1 MVGGWREDRRPKG
14 AAVGARDPE
23 RAGQAGNHERP
34 GAGENRVSRTRVGIR
49 ARRRSIVIALTL
61 AALVFGGAYF
71 VSKPGSERP
80 AANGAETDPRFA
92 EIERFVRDEMAAQ
105 RVPGLALGI
114 VEGDRII
121 YMRGFGTADDS
132 GKAVTAQTPFIIG
145 SVSKSLT
152 ALAVM
157 QLVEAN
163 KIELDAPVQR
173 YLPWFRV
180 ADEQA
185 SAEITVRHLLNQT
198 SGLSTKTGR
207 SFQGDGDTSGTALE
221 QAVRKLKT
229 VALTEP
235 VGSKHQYST
244 INYSVLGLIVQTV
257 TGQSYERYVE
267 RRILDPLRMRNSFTS
282 EDAAKPRGLA
292 TGHNYWFG
300 RPRAAHVEYN
310 RGLLPAG
317 YLISSVEDM
326 THYLISQLNGGRY
339 VGRSVLS
346 SQGIDELHRPAV
358 RTPEAD
364 TSYGMGWF
372 VGPVNDI
379 PAIHHQGET
388 FNFHANVVLVP
399 QSRTGVVVLM
409 NAENSLDLF
418 TNGRMGTIADG
429 VTSLLEGREPP
440 SPPSNV
446 VIFIVYA
453 VLFALLVL
461 QARGIAK
468 SVVELRRGR
477 VRRGRIGPWWRVGL
491 SLVLSLVWA
500 LFVLVLV
507 PKQLGL
513 PLSILAT
520 GFPDLVYLLL
530 ASALVAVGWAV
541 VKAVWTYGALR
552 AEHAAQLA
560 AT

>member
-1 MVGGWREDRRPKG
+1 VRRAIQTEPNRP
-14 AAVGARDPE
+14 ATTNAPEVDETAVG
-23 RAGQAGNHERP
+23 
-34 GAGENRVSRTRVGIR
+34 RTRSRFR
-49 ARRRSIVIALTL
+49 ARRRTIGIAVAL
-61 AALVFGGAYF
+61 AALVLGGAYLA
-71 VSKPGSERP
+71 SKPGSDAP
-80 AANGAETDPRFA
+80 AANGADAGPNFA
-92 EIERFVRDEMAAQ
+92 AIERFVQDEMAAQ
-105 RVPGLALGI
+105 RIPGLALGI
-114 VEGDRII
+114 VEGDRVT
-121 YMRGFGTADDS
+121 YVRGFGTAGDS
-132 GKAVTAQTPFIIG
+132 GREMTPQTPLIIG
-145 SVSKSLT
+145 SVSKSFT

-180 ADEQA
+180 ADEEA

-207 SFQGDGDTSGTALE
+207 SFQGDGDTSDTALE
-221 QAVRKLKT
+221 QAVRKLEN
-229 VALTEP
+229 VELTAP

-257 TGQSYERYVE
+257 ARQSYERYVQT
-267 RRILDPLRMRNSFTS
+267 RILDPLQMRNSFTS
-282 EDAAKPRGLA
+282 EAAAEPQGLA
-292 TGHNYWFG
+292 AGHNYWFG
-300 RPRAAHVEYN
+300 RPRAADLPYN
-310 RGLLPAG
+310 RGLVPAG
-317 YLISSVEDM
+317 YLISSAEDM

-339 VGRSVLS
+339 EGTAVLS
-346 SQGIDELHRPAV
+346 PDGIDELHRPAV
-358 RTPEAD
+358 QTPEAD

-388 FNFHANVVLVP
+388 FNFHSNVVLTP
-399 QSRTGVVVLM
+399 QSRRGVVVLM

-418 TNGRMGTIADG
+418 TTGRMGTIADG
-429 VTSLLEGREPP
+429 VTSRLEGREPA

-446 VIFIVYA
+446 AIFIVYA
-453 VLFALLVL
+453 ALFALLVL
-461 QARGIAK
+461 QALGIAS
-468 SVVELRRGR
+468 SVVALRRGR
-477 VRRGRIGPWWRVGL
+477 VRRGRIGPWWRIGL

-513 PLSILAT
+513 PLSVLAT

-530 ASALVAVGWAV
+530 ASALVALGWAV
-541 VKAVWTYGALR
+541 VKAVWTYAVLR
-552 AEHAAQLA
+552 GEQAAPVA
-560 AT
+560 AN

>member
-1 MVGGWREDRRPKG
+1 LEERQKAKG
-14 AAVGARDPE
+14 AAVR
-23 RAGQAGNHERP
+23 RATQNEPDRPVTTNAP
-34 GAGENRVSRTRVGIR
+34 GAGETVASRARGGIRTR
-49 ARRRSIVIALTL
+49 RRNIVIALTL

-80 AANGAETDPRFA
+80 AANGAETNPRFA

-121 YMRGFGTADDS
+121 YLRGFGKADDS
-132 GKAVTAQTPFIIG
+132 GKEVTPQTPFIIG

-157 QLVEAN
+157 QLVDAN
-163 KIELDAPVQR
+163 KIALDAPVQR
-173 YLPWFRV
+173 YLPWFRA

-185 SAEITVRHLLNQT
+185 SAEITVRDLLNHT

-207 SFQGDGDTSGTALE
+207 SFQGDGDTSDTALE
-221 QAVRKLKT
+221 QAVRKLRSA
-229 VALTEP
+229 ALTAP
-235 VGSKHQYST
+235 VGSKYQYST
-244 INYSVLGLIVQTV
+244 VNYSVLGLIVQTV
-257 TGQSYERYVE
+257 AGQSYERYVQT
-267 RRILDPLRMRNSFTS
+267 RVFDPLRMESSYTS
-282 EDAAKPRGLA
+282 EKAAKSRGLA
-292 TGHNYWFG
+292 IGHNYWFG
-300 RPRAAHVEYN
+300 RPRSADLPYN
-310 RGLLPAG
+310 RGLIPAG
-317 YLISSVEDM
+317 YLISSAEDIS
-326 THYLISQLNGGRY
+326 HYLISQLNGGRY
-339 VGRSVLS
+339 AGRSVLS
-346 SQGIDELHRPAV
+346 PDGIRELHRPAV
-358 RTPEAD
+358 DTPDAD

-388 FNFHANVVLVP
+388 FNFHANVVLIP
-399 QSRTGVVVLM
+399 QTRRGVVVLM
-409 NAENSLDLF
+409 DAENSLDLF

-440 SPPSNV
+440 SPPSNAA
-446 VIFIVYA
+446 IFIVYA

-468 SVVELRRGR
+468 SVVELRGGR
-477 VRRGRIGPWWRVGL
+477 VRRGRIGPWWRVGI

-541 VKAVWTYGALR
+541 VKAVWTYAALR
-552 AEHAAQLA
+552 SEQAAQLA